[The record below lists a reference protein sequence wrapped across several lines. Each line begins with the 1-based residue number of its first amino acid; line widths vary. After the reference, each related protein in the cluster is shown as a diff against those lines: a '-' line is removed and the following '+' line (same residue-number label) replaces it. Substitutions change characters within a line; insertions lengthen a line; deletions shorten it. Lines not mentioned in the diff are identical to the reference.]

1 MRLWSC
7 GERLA
12 MDPEQPKK
20 VVGLGYLNLI
30 RCGWTSE
37 DGKEDDGDVRE
48 MG

>member
-20 VVGLGYLNLI
+20 WLVWDNLNLI
-30 RCGWTSE
+30 RCGGTSE
-37 DGKEDDGDVRE
+37 DGKEDDGDARE

>member
-1 MRLWSC
+1 MRLWLC

-20 VVGLGYLNLI
+20 WLVGDTLNLI
-30 RCGWTSE
+30 RCGGTSE
-37 DGKEDDGDVRE
+37 DGKEDDGDARE